1 MFGVSK
7 WVFLLSYMSLV
18 ALQSIGQDGNFRSQ
32 EVIDNNGPQG
42 RNLLDW
48 IGFGTG
54 PETDPY
60 LARTNGACLNGDLA
74 ECFKSRALASFE
86 DFFTK
91 PEYYLSE
98 NARIR
103 RMPETQLRQ
112 LSQEPYEYSESP
124 RADEPEWDQLLKFG
138 KRKLEKFL
146 KSTVFELDFDEEVT
160 ERGRY
165 SPRFI
170 DEIAGEIDIIEDKK
184 DTLFK
189 RKQLK
194 KLFIPLLL
202 VLKLF
207 KLKLLLFLPLILGL
221 ASFKKLLGFL
231 ALIIPGAI
239 AFFNFCKPIL
249 KQNGGSFFGP
259 VGPQYSPAG
268 VAYQQH
274 YSPNYHHQQYSDY
287 PHHGYG
293 SGVHFRND
301 EDSAQ
306 HLAYNGWREYRSKD
320 KGIEAEV
327 TPTKK
332 SILPDS

>member
-1 MFGVSK
+1 MLEFSK
-7 WVFLLSYMSLV
+7 WMFLFSLVSLV
-18 ALQSIGQDGNFRSQ
+18 ALQSRGQDNYRP
-32 EVIDNNGPQG
+32 EDANDNGQG

-60 LARTNGACLNGDLA
+60 LASANAACLNGDLA
-74 ECFKSRALASFE
+74 DCFKSRALASFE
-86 DFFTK
+86 NFFTK
-91 PEYYLSE
+91 PEYYLTE
-98 NARIR
+98 NARVKRI
-103 RMPETQLRQ
+103 PESQLRQ
-112 LSQEPYEYSESP
+112 LSREPYEYSESP
-124 RADEPEWDQLLKFG
+124 RANEPEWDQLVKFV
-138 KRKLEKFL
+138 KRKLEMFM

-170 DEIAGEIDIIEDKK
+170 DEIVGELDIIEDKK

-221 ASFKKLLGFL
+221 ASFKQFLGFL

-239 AFFNFCKPIL
+239 AFFNFCKPML
-249 KQNGGSFFGP
+249 KPTSFFGP
-259 VGPQYSPAG
+259 AGPPYSPAG
-268 VAYQQH
+268 VAYQQQ
-274 YSPNYHHQQYSDY
+274 YSPNYHQYNNY
-287 PHHGYG
+287 PHHG
-293 SGVHFRND
+293 SVHFRNE

-306 HLAYNGWREYRSKD
+306 HLAYNGWGEYRNQD
-320 KGIEAEV
+320 KGIEAE
-327 TPTKK
+327 TTSKK